1 VVPMMKMMMC
11 GVADLASAG
20 TAAGRIPR
28 VVGV

>member
-1 VVPMMKMMMC
+1 MMKMMG

-20 TAAGRIPR
+20 TVAGRIPR